1 MRPAFLD
8 LMFRPNNES
17 NKEENVTVRSA
28 LETTAWD
35 DVTVTTGS
43 VLSRVPGKLLLLS
56 SSFPG
61 RWCYGLNG
69 CVP

>member
-28 LETTAWD
+28 LEMTAWH
-35 DVTVTTGS
+35 DVTVTTGA
-43 VLSRVPGKLLLLS
+43 VLSRVPGKGL
-56 SSFPG
+56 PG